1 MSPIQ
6 TPDRQDDSAED
17 DNAEDEDEKDAALIQ
32 ETVWF

>member
-6 TPDRQDDSAED
+6 TPERQDDSAED